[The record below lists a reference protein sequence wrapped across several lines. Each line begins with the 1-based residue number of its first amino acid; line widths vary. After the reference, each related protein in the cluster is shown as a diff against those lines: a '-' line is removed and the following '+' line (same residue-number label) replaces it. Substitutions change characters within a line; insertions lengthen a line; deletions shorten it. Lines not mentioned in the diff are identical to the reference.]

1 VAMYFYVI
9 EDVDENSLGLGFW
22 CSIDIFVTS
31 LLSFIT
37 RGIVL
42 MA

>member
-1 VAMYFYVI
+1 MYFYVI
-9 EDVDENSLGLGFW
+9 EDVGESSLGLGF
-22 CSIDIFVTS
+22 CRSIDIFVTS

>member
-1 VAMYFYVI
+1 MYFYVI
-9 EDVDENSLGLGFW
+9 EDVGENGLDLGFW
-22 CSIDIFVTS
+22 RSINIFVTS

>member
-1 VAMYFYVI
+1 MYFYVI
-9 EDVDENSLGLGFW
+9 EDLGENSLGIGLV
-22 CSIDIFVTS
+22 CLINIFVTS